1 MSAWIIALPGGEALA
16 AALLEGLDAA
26 ICPFGIRDWLAAPA
40 GQPAAPALAGR
51 DVLIAGSLPLLPRQT
66 VPLAALSDRLRAA
79 GAGRIVLVAPY
90 LALTP
95 TRLAAGDAPWPP
107 PAALARRLSA
117 LADALLT
124 VDPLPDSSRE
134 LERLFSIPVSTVA
147 AFPTI
152 TRWIDAHAAR
162 PMIVQLD
169 AGRCLWTAAIASL
182 LECPQLVMHRVRN
195 ADGSVELSVPDLPE
209 ATDRTPVIVDD
220 AICSGRSQLA
230 ALHRLRSAGFPAPVC
245 IGIHALFDA
254 DAASRLHGAGA
265 QRIVSCNTLPHAS
278 NDIDIH
284 PALVAATRSLLQ
296 RLHPQRD
303 PRASPAVAA
312 PAFGIA
318 AAASGSLRHAGS

>member
-16 AALLEGLDAA
+16 GALLEGLDAA
-26 ICPFGIRDWLAAPA
+26 TCPLGIRDWLAAPV
-40 GQPAAPALAGR
+40 GQHSAPTLAGR

-117 LADALLT
+117 LADAVLT

-182 LECPQLVMHRVRN
+182 LECPQVVMHRVRN

-230 ALHRLRSAGFPAPVC
+230 ALYRFRSAGFPAPIC
-245 IGIHALFDA
+245 IGIHALFDV
-254 DAASRLHGAGA
+254 DAASRLYGAGA
-265 QRIVSCNTLPHAS
+265 QRIVSCNTLPHPS

-284 PALVAATRSLLQ
+284 PAMVAATRSLLQ
-296 RLHPQRD
+296 RLHPRRD
-303 PRASPAVAA
+303 PLASPAIPTPTFGMAA
-312 PAFGIA
+312 EP
-318 AAASGSLRHAGS
+318 SDSLRYAGS